1 MATMVIDDTRHKPK
15 IIKMSSMINPHFY
28 RVWNSKCPYI
38 ILKGGRGS
46 FKSSTISLKLVLLMK
61 KWTQLNKKVNIIC
74 IRENAS
80 YLHDSV
86 YRQIEWAL
94 NMLNLTDEF
103 RPMTSRLIIQHKR
116 TGSTFYFYGADDPM
130 KLKSNIVGNVIAVWY
145 EEASNVKNED
155 VFNQVNPT
163 FIRQKPDFADQ
174 VKVFYSYN
182 PPRNQYDWIND
193 WVTKCE
199 SNPDYLVDTSTY
211 LDDKLGIADKQTLR
225 MIETIKQNDPE
236 YYRWLYLG
244 EVIGLGTNIFNMQ
257 LFNRLDKIPADDH
270 IASLSF
276 SADTGHAVSATTVGA
291 YGLLSKRDKNGK
303 PRCVLLDNYYYSPEG
318 KSHKKSPSE
327 LSRDIKKFI
336 DKIEQQY
343 HLKAWR
349 YIMDS
354 AEAALR
360 NQMYNDFGIQWTPV
374 KKLKKAHMIENVQS
388 LLAQGRFYYL
398 PTENNL
404 GYFIPQCQKYQW
416 DEKTLQSEDP
426 KVIKVDDHCCDSF
439 QYYTISHL
447 NELQLKY

>member
-1 MATMVIDDTRHKPK
+1 MTT
-15 IIKMSSMINPHFY
+15 IKLSRMINPHFY
-28 RVWNSKCPYI
+28 KLWNSDKPYI
-38 ILKGGRGS
+38 VAKGGRGS
-46 FKSSTISLKLVLLMK
+46 FKSSVISMKLALMMK
-61 KWTQLNKKVNIIC
+61 KETQLNRKVNVVC
-74 IRENAS
+74 IRENKTN
-80 YLHDSV
+80 LRDSI
-86 YRQIEWAL
+86 YNQIGWAL
-94 NMLNLTDEF
+94 NMLDLYDEYQF
-103 RPMTSRLIIQHKR
+103 YTSPLHIEHKR

-130 KLKSNIVGNVIAVWY
+130 KLKSNVVGNVIALWF
-145 EEASNVKNED
+145 EEAANMKGPE
-155 VFNQVNPT
+155 VFDQSIPS
-163 FIRQKPDFADQ
+163 FIRQKPAFIDQ
-174 VKVFYSYN
+174 VKVFWSYN

-193 WVTKCE
+193 WIGKYE
-199 SNPDYLVDTSTY
+199 NDPNYLVDTSTY
-211 LDDKLGIADKQTLR
+211 LDDVLGFTSEQQLR
-225 MIETIKQNDPE
+225 LIETYKENDPD

-257 LFNRLDKIPADDH
+257 LFNRLDKIPDDDH

-291 YGLLSKRDKNGK
+291 YGLLAKRDKNGK

-327 LSRDIKKFI
+327 LSKDIKKFI
-336 DKIEQQY
+336 DRIEQQY
-343 HLKAWR
+343 HLQAWR

-360 NQMYNDFGIQWTPV
+360 NQMKNDFGIIWTPV

-416 DEKTLQSEDP
+416 DEKTIQSEDP